1 MVTVA
6 AVDLGAS
13 SGRVMLGR
21 VSGVG
26 PAGSIADGHLE
37 LEELARFPNE
47 PVRVGGRLHWDILA
61 LYRSI
66 VEGLQ
71 AAPSLDG
78 IGIDSWGVD
87 HGLLDA
93 DGVLL
98 GNPVHYRDGRTDGV
112 PERVFAE
119 VSAAE
124 LYRRTG
130 IQILPF
136 NTVFQLAAS
145 RGTAA
150 LANARTM
157 LLIPDLL
164 TYWLTG
170 DIGAEL
176 TNASTTAL
184 LDARTGAW
192 DNELM
197 AALGLDAGLL
207 PPLREPGTLA
217 GPLRPDVAD
226 EIGQSTQVI
235 RVASHD
241 TASAVAA
248 VPAEHDRFAYISCGT
263 WSLVGVELTEPV
275 VTEESRA
282 ANFTNERGID
292 GTVRYLR
299 NVMGLWPLQ
308 ECLRAWRAQGRSTDL
323 TDLLAAAATREANT
337 AVIDIDDPTFLP
349 PGDMPERIVEAC
361 RRTGQAVPTDP
372 VGIVRCI
379 VDSLALAHR
388 KAIEDAVRL
397 SGRPVEVVHLIGGGS
412 RNELL
417 CQATADACGLPV
429 VAGPAEATAIGNV
442 LVQARALLRTGRADS
457 TERSG
462 SDAARPYGLAELR
475 ALVRASFPTRTF
487 RPRRP
492 AP

>member
-1 MVTVA
+1 
-6 AVDLGAS
+6 
-13 SGRVMLGR
+13 MLGR
-21 VSGVG
+21 VSGVSPTG
-26 PAGSIADGHLE
+26 GLAEGHLT

-66 VEGLQ
+66 VEGLR
-71 AAPSLDG
+71 AAPRLDG

-87 HGLLDA
+87 YGLLDA

-98 GNPVHYRDGRTDGV
+98 SNPVHYRDARTDGV

-130 IQILPF
+130 IQVLPF

-184 LDARTGAW
+184 LDPRTGAW
-192 DNELM
+192 DTDLM

-217 GPLRPDVAD
+217 GPLHPDVAE
-226 EIGQSTQVI
+226 EIGQSNQVI

-248 VPAEHDRFAYISCGT
+248 VPASHDRFAYISCGT

-292 GTVRYLR
+292 GTIRYLR

-308 ECLRAWRAQGRSTDL
+308 ECLRTWRAQGLGADL
-323 TDLLAAAATREANT
+323 AELLAAAATREANT
-337 AVIDIDDPTFLP
+337 TIIDIDDPAFLP

-361 RRTGQAVPTDP
+361 RRAGQTVPTDR

-379 VDSLALAHR
+379 VDSLAVAHR
-388 KAIEDAVRL
+388 RAVEDAVRL

-412 RNELL
+412 HNELL

-442 LVQARALLRTGRADS
+442 LVQVRALLLARAQ
-457 TERSG
+457 SG
-462 SDAARPYGLAELR
+462 AGPADGAGGSGAAAPRP
-475 ALVRASFPTRTF
+475 
-487 RPRRP
+487 
-492 AP
+492 

>member
-1 MVTVA
+1 MSDFSVLGMTTEPLHRPA
-6 AVDLGAS
+6 AVDRALVDPADVGRGGLPWRALLVLACATLIMVTGEMLPTAVLPQMSAGLGVSQASTGLLVSLWAAVVVVASFPLVRLTSRLGRRTVIAGSLAVFAFSSAVTALAPNYAVAVAGRTLGAAA
-13 SGRVMLGR
+13 
-21 VSGVG
+21 VG
-26 PAGSIADGHLE
+26 LLWATVNAYAADLVPDR
-37 LEELARFPNE
+37 LLARATA
-47 PVRVGGRLHWDILA
+47 VVLGG
-61 LYRSI
+61 
-66 VEGLQ
+66 
-71 AAPSLDG
+71 
-78 IGIDSWGVD
+78 
-87 HGLLDA
+87 
-93 DGVLL
+93 
-98 GNPVHYRDGRTDGV
+98 
-112 PERVFAE
+112 
-119 VSAAE
+119 
-124 LYRRTG
+124 
-130 IQILPF
+130 
-136 NTVFQLAAS
+136 
-145 RGTAA
+145 AA
-150 LANARTM
+150 LEFN
-157 LLIPDLL
+157 L
-164 TYWLTG
+164 
-170 DIGAEL
+170 
-176 TNASTTAL
+176 
-184 LDARTGAW
+184 
-192 DNELM
+192 
-197 AALGLDAGLL
+197 
-207 PPLREPGTLA
+207 
-217 GPLRPDVAD
+217 
-226 EIGQSTQVI
+226 
-235 RVASHD
+235 
-241 TASAVAA
+241 
-248 VPAEHDRFAYISCGT
+248 
-263 WSLVGVELTEPV
+263 
-275 VTEESRA
+275 
-282 ANFTNERGID
+282 TNERGID

>member
-13 SGRVMLGR
+13 SGRVMLGT

-26 PAGSIADGHLE
+26 PTGSIADGRLT
-37 LEELARFPNE
+37 LDELARFPNE
-47 PVRVGGRLHWDILA
+47 PVRVGGRLYWDILA

-66 VEGLQ
+66 LEGLRS
-71 AAPSLDG
+71 APPLDG

-98 GNPVHYRDGRTDGV
+98 GNPVHYRDARTDGV

-119 VSAAE
+119 VGAAE

-130 IQILPF
+130 IQVLPF
-136 NTVFQLAAS
+136 NTVFQLAAG

-164 TYWLTG
+164 TYWLTD

-184 LDARTGAW
+184 LDARTGTW
-192 DNELM
+192 DTDLM

-207 PPLREPGTLA
+207 PPLREPGTIA
-217 GPLRPDVAD
+217 GPLRPDVAGQA
-226 EIGQSTQVI
+226 GQSTQVI

-241 TASAVAA
+241 TASAVVA

-263 WSLVGVELTEPV
+263 WSLVGVELAAPV
-275 VTEESRA
+275 LTGTSRR
-282 ANFTNERGID
+282 ANFTNEAGVD

-299 NVMGLWPLQ
+299 DVMGLRLPQ
-308 ECLRAWRAQGRSTDL
+308 ECRRVWSQRGEPADPAT
-323 TDLLAAAATREANT
+323 LLEAAAAA
-337 AVIDIDDPTFLP
+337 
-349 PGDMPERIVEAC
+349 
-361 RRTGQAVPTDP
+361 RTGLNA
-372 VGIVRCI
+372 R
-379 VDSLALAHR
+379 
-388 KAIEDAVRL
+388 
-397 SGRPVEVVHLIGGGS
+397 SGRSPLEPPLGS
-412 RNELL
+412 
-417 CQATADACGLPV
+417 AV
-429 VAGPAEATAIGNV
+429 
-442 LVQARALLRTGRADS
+442 
-457 TERSG
+457 
-462 SDAARPYGLAELR
+462 
-475 ALVRASFPTRTF
+475 
-487 RPRRP
+487 RRP
-492 AP
+492 AARGQPAPPRANVQVIPASVTSKVSSRQA